1 MIINSHKFSHE
12 KNIQTTKNSK
22 NVASA
27 SCKNFQKDC
36 KDVESSQEIQE
47 IFSPSLTPLSAA
59 PSTINVEEVKVKFSP
74 QSLFLAPAS
83 FQCFFSFDIFA
94 KELLKNPGPLLALDW
109 GKKNS
114 GLALS
119 DDSWTGAF
127 PLDIVPSGHALRYA
141 LKDHWHHYGIKGLVI
156 GFPKDYPFLT
166 KPILSLA
173 ERLYKDHGWAILLFE
188 EYYTSQDARGILS
201 SIFSLELSSK
211 NKKNFSSRHQ
221 KRNNKIYKIDHH
233 SATLLL
239 QEILPMIHHYKN
251 RHYTIE
257 KE

>member
-1 MIINSHKFSHE
+1 MIINNHKFSHE

-27 SCKNFQKDC
+27 SCKNLQKDC
-36 KDVESSQEIQE
+36 EDVQSFQEIQE
-47 IFSPSLTPLSAA
+47 IFSSSLTSFSTA
-59 PSTINVEEVKVKFSP
+59 PSTINVEEVKTKFSP
-74 QSLFLAPAS
+74 QSLSLAPS
-83 FQCFFSFDIFA
+83 SLQSFFSFDIFA

-127 PLDIVPSGHALRYA
+127 PLDIVPSGPALRYA
-141 LKDHWHHYGIKGLVI
+141 LKDYWHHYGVKGLII
-156 GFPKDYPFLT
+156 GFPKDYPSLA
-166 KPILSLA
+166 KSILSLG
-173 ERLYKDHGWAILLFE
+173 ERLHEDHGWTILFFDE
-188 EYYTSQDARGILS
+188 FYTSQDARQILS
-201 SIFSLELSSK
+201 SIFSMELSSK
-211 NKKNFSSRHQ
+211 NKKNFSSPHQ

-239 QEILPMIHHYKN
+239 QEVLPMIHHYKN
-251 RHYTIE
+251 RHHTIE
-257 KE
+257 KK